1 MSGFHLD
8 EHIVHVAA
16 QIEFTPELMLL
27 PFAFLFISVLVYTSS
42 LLEFAFSDDHI
53 LSHPG
58 LLTKP

>member
-1 MSGFHLD
+1 M
-8 EHIVHVAA
+8 
-16 QIEFTPELMLL
+16 PELMLL

-42 LLEFAFSDDHI
+42 FLEFAFSDDHI